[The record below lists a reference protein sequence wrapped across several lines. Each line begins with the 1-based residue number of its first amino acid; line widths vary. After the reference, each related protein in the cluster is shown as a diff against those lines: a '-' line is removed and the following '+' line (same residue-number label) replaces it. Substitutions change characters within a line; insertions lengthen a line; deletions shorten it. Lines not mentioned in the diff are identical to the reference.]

1 MPQFGSL
8 IVHEVPIWAQ
18 ISSSH
23 KETGTSRR
31 EGEDGKGGLKDLQIA
46 TIGTGNR
53 PVPCVPLPLL
63 ERMDADDIAAELE
76 TRSCLQCTGDKTCF
90 VGSSA
95 ELTEI
100 MHLVCERLVA
110 SDRFAQSPPVGKLY
124 IVGLASFRTAE
135 DKDLVEAYRRI
146 AGEGPR
152 RAKKN

>member
-1 MPQFGSL
+1 MRKAGSRTYKL
-8 IVHEVPIWAQ
+8 RLSEQGIDLFLACHYRLAQ
-18 ISSSH
+18 LLRDFIPY
-23 KETGTSRR
+23 G
-31 EGEDGKGGLKDLQIA
+31 A
-46 TIGTGNR
+46 TFS
-53 PVPCVPLPLL
+53 VAVALL

-95 ELTEI
+95 ELAEI
-100 MHLVCERLVA
+100 MQLVCERLVE

-135 DKDLVEAYRRI
+135 DKDLAEAYRRV